1 MNSNQTYIKTFSR
14 DIKPSAS
21 VNTNISI
28 PIENSKT
35 KNGQVDGATLADDET
50 RTESFRSLKSRF
62 ENLTLQQS
70 QASGSTFVLGGGVN
84 VNGIQKANKPQPQHK
99 QQLQNESVSELRQ
112 DESLKI
118 NDQRNSPKPPV
129 NLTASNAL
137 KPPKPALPQRSPS
150 KPISRS
156 TSSYITNSAT
166 DLRKLEDHHDP
177 FDDSQGIDPFADDN
191 DLVDEPLPIETP
203 SSNVRVPR
211 AKPHTPPECSSRNDK
226 NDDDDVQHHT
236 RATQRKSLTSVAGKG
251 NKPPLPDRPQMP
263 PPPLPNRPSSLRSQ
277 TGTTISGEEG
287 KSRKR

>member
-35 KNGQVDGATLADDET
+35 KNGQVDGATVVDDET

-62 ENLTLQQS
+62 EKLTLQQS
-70 QASGSTFVLGGGVN
+70 QTSGSTFVLGGGVN
-84 VNGIQKANKPQPQHK
+84 VNGIQTANKPQPLPK
-99 QQLQNESVSELRQ
+99 QQLQNEPISELTK

-118 NDQRNSPKPPV
+118 KDQRKSPKPPVV
-129 NLTASNAL
+129 NLTASNAP
-137 KPPKPALPQRSPS
+137 KPPKPAPPQRSPS

-156 TSSYITNSAT
+156 TSSYLTNSAT
-166 DLRKLEDHHDP
+166 DLRMVEDHHNP

-191 DLVDEPLPIETP
+191 DLVDQPHPIETP

-211 AKPHTPPECSSRNDK
+211 AKPHTPPDFSSRNDK
-226 NDDDDVQHHT
+226 NDDDVQRHT
-236 RATQRKSLTSVAGKG
+236 RATQRKSLTPVAGKG

-263 PPPLPNRPSSLRSQ
+263 PPPLPNRPPSLRSQ